1 MQLYSAVM
9 ELYIFSS
16 VGAVTPDLTL
26 IIVIHQTSTGEQA
39 KWAVLSRE
47 TIVNLNV
54 YIKVGIFTIGDSKV

>member
-26 IIVIHQTSTGEQA
+26 IIVIHQTSTGDPA
-39 KWAVLSRE
+39 HWALLGGEAGEALV
-47 TIVNLNV
+47 
-54 YIKVGIFTIGDSKV
+54 K

>member
-26 IIVIHQTSTGEQA
+26 IIVIHQTSTGDQPTGQYWPA
-39 KWAVLSRE
+39 KHLIYIALLLHS
-47 TIVNLNV
+47 VN
-54 YIKVGIFTIGDSKV
+54 K

>member
-26 IIVIHQTSTGEQA
+26 IIVIHQTSTGDPA
-39 KWAVLSRE
+39 HWALLGGE
-47 TIVNLNV
+47 TLDLYSYSI
-54 YIKVGIFTIGDSKV
+54 IITFC